1 MRRFIEDHR
10 DRIYDVVVI
19 GGGITGASVAY
30 DAASRGLKVA
40 LLEKNDFSGATS
52 AATSKLIHGGLRY
65 LANMEFSLV
74 RESLKERKILEDI
87 APNFVYPF
95 PMLMTHYKSSL
106 KNSKWFV
113 KAGLTLYDILSY
125 DRGST
130 WDESKKIPLHKT
142 VSTKKAL
149 EMQPCLKEQGLSGA
163 SVFYDCMSIFPER
176 LTLAFIK
183 SAMAFGADVANY
195 VKVDGFIID
204 RSGSVAGVT
213 ATDLLNDTRHEVRGN
228 VTINCGGPWADIIL
242 GLAKK
247 GEVSETLRRSEGI
260 HIITGKKINEGSV
273 VASMTPKGRHF
284 FLIPWRG
291 HTLIGTTDKEYVGS
305 PDDYRVTKESVME
318 LIDEVNS
325 TFGAGFV
332 RFDEVLHTYGGLRP
346 LVEEQTEG
354 TYESS
359 RKYEIYDNASDG
371 LKGLIT
377 VEGGKYTTSRNLAE
391 KVVDMVREETEM
403 PMGQAITDRRYLHGC
418 EIRDIN
424 AFVDSIKR
432 KYPGFEESTLVYL
445 GRHYGTEYHKVL
457 ELAEQDREYA
467 EVVSTDG
474 EILAEVL
481 YAVRHEMARR
491 LSDIVLRRT
500 GIATLGNPGE
510 DIMKKVAAIA
520 ARELGWSS
528 ERTAEE
534 YRQTMELLRIPGS
547 GEIPGESDSSG
558 LSR

>member
-1 MRRFIEDHR
+1 MQRFIEHYQGR
-10 DRIYDVVVI
+10 TYDVVVI

-30 DAASRGLKVA
+30 DAASRGLRVA

-87 APNFVYPF
+87 APNFVYPV

-106 KNSKWFV
+106 KNSKWFI

-125 DRGST
+125 DRGKT

-142 VSTKKAL
+142 ISTKEAL
-149 EMQPCLKEQGLSGA
+149 EMQPCLKEQGLTGA

-183 SAMAFGADVANY
+183 SAVAFGAEVANY
-195 VKVDGFIID
+195 AKVDGFVVD
-204 RSGSVAGVT
+204 RAGRVAGVN
-213 ATDLLNDTRHEVRGN
+213 AIDLLNGARHEIRGHI
-228 VTINCGGPWADIIL
+228 TINCGGPWADIIL

-273 VASMTPKGRHF
+273 VATMTPRGRHF
-284 FLIPWRG
+284 FLIPWRR

-305 PDDYRVTKESVME
+305 PDDYRVTRQSIDE
-318 LIDEVNS
+318 LIDEVNA
-325 TFGAGFV
+325 TFGSGFV
-332 RFDEVLHTYGGLRP
+332 KFEDVLHAYGGLRP

-371 LKGLIT
+371 LQGLIT

-391 KVVDMVREETEM
+391 KVMDLVREKTEM
-403 PMGQAITDRRYLHGC
+403 PMGPTITDRRYLFGC
-418 EIRDIN
+418 GIRDVP
-424 AFVDSIKR
+424 AFIESLRKR
-432 KYPGFEESTLVYL
+432 YPGFGRDTIEYL
-445 GRHYGTEYHKVL
+445 GRHYGTEFEQVL
-457 ELAEQDREYA
+457 HIAEQDGEYT
-467 EVVSTDG
+467 EVVSDDG
-474 EILAEVL
+474 EILAEAVF
-481 YAVRHEMARR
+481 AVRHEMARR

-510 DIMKKVAAIA
+510 EIMRKVAAIA
-520 ARELGWSS
+520 ARELNWDDRKT
-528 ERTAEE
+528 EEE
-534 YRQTMELLRIPGS
+534 YRSMMELLKIPGR
-547 GEIPGESDSSG
+547 EA
-558 LSR
+558 

>member
-1 MRRFIEDHR
+1 MQRFIEGHR
-10 DRIYDVVVI
+10 DQIYDVVII

-40 LLEKNDFSGATS
+40 LLEKSDFSGATS

-95 PMLMTHYKSSL
+95 PMLMTHYKSSI

-142 VSTKKAL
+142 VSTRKAL

-183 SAMAFGADVANY
+183 SAAAFGADASNY
-195 VKVDGFIID
+195 VKVDGFITD
-204 RSGSVAGVT
+204 RSGRVAGVT
-213 ATDLLNDTRHEVRGN
+213 ATDLLTGTRHEVRGN
-228 VTINCGGPWADIIL
+228 ITINCGGPWADIIL

-247 GEVSETLRRSEGI
+247 GGANETLRRSEGI

-284 FLIPWRG
+284 FLIPWRS

-305 PDDYRVTKESVME
+305 PDDYRVTKESIMR

-325 TFGAGFV
+325 TFGEGFV
-332 RFDEVLHTYGGLRP
+332 RFDEVLYTYGGLRP

-371 LKGLIT
+371 LQGLIT
-377 VEGGKYTTSRNLAE
+377 VEGGKYTTSRNLAQ
-391 KVVDMVREETEM
+391 KVMDLVREKTEM
-403 PMGQAITDRRYLHGC
+403 PMGQTITDRRYLFGC

-424 AFVDSIKR
+424 TFLDSIKR
-432 KYPGFEESTLVYL
+432 KHSGFKESTLDYL

-457 ELAEQDREYA
+457 KIAEEDREYA

-481 YAVRHEMARR
+481 FAVRNEMARR

-510 DIMKKVAAIA
+510 EIIRKVAVIA
-520 ARELGWSS
+520 ASELGWSD
-528 ERTAEE
+528 EKTEDE
-534 YRQTMELLRIPGS
+534 YRHVMDLLKVPGK
-547 GEIPGESDSSG
+547 
-558 LSR
+558 